1 MLFILQGWKYSKW
14 AYSCIFAMYTLYSI
28 NCHNVSKAIK
38 STIPKFAIFLGGI
51 PTINLY
57 GWLTLLYG
65 RYRVSSRCFQ
75 QITIRVIALLSLDFP
90 HKPFLGVYISLYPFM
105 PHSIILWSYIP
116 VFLDMIPPKF
126 VGSILYV
133 KLYHNVKI
141 QIPTIYY
148 FVNKCRSCMNIRIY
162 NIL

>member
-1 MLFILQGWKYSKW
+1 MGCTSTKTTCCIMLFILQGWKYSKW

-57 GWLTLLYG
+57 GWMTLLYG

-90 HKPFLGVYISLYPFM
+90 HKPFLGFIS
-105 PHSIILWSYIP
+105 HYIP
-116 VFLDMIPPKF
+116 LCLILSFCDLISPFFLIWYPQSLLDQYYTSSYTTMLK
-126 VGSILYV
+126 SKSLLY
-133 KLYHNVKI
+133 I
-141 QIPTIYY
+141 I
-148 FVNKCRSCMNIRIY
+148 S
-162 NIL
+162 